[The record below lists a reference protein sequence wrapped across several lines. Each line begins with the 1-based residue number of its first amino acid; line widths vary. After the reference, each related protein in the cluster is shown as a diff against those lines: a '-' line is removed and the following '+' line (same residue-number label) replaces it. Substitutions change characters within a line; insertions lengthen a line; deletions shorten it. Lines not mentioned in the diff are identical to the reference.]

1 MGSQRPMYRQRSFLK
16 VRTAWYG
23 FVAAFVFIAADGAIF
38 IVVLR
43 AILLECIS
51 TVMTAVQDTKQSFV
65 MCDY

>member
-16 VRTAWYG
+16 VCTAWYG

-38 IVVLR
+38 IVLR